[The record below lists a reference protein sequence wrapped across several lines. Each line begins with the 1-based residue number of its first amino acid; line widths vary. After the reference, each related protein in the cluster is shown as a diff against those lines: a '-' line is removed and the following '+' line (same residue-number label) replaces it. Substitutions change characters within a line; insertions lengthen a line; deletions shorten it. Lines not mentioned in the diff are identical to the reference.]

1 MLIVD
6 AHEDIAYNALR
17 YNRNYASSALNI
29 RRSERN
35 SPNMHE
41 NGLACLGH
49 DEWLSGRIGIIF
61 ATLFSPP
68 YSHYSGDSAK
78 MYYQNSDQAHKL
90 AHNQLDYYLH
100 MEEKDDFQII
110 RNLSELEFVI
120 TSWDE
125 TNNRKPVIGLV
136 LLMEGA
142 DPIRSPGEVEYWHK
156 NGVRIIGPAWAGTNY
171 CGGTGDPGPLTNLGE
186 ELLENMAD
194 IQMILDLSHMSER
207 SFDQAIENYEG
218 VVIASH
224 ANPRFAANLS
234 TPERLLTDLQ
244 IRKLVERD
252 GGIGVVPYN
261 KFLKTGW
268 NKSDDKTTVPIRR
281 LAEMIDYICQL
292 TGSCQHVGIGSDFDG
307 GFGAESIP
315 FPMDTIADLVLIGD
329 EIATLGYNRR
339 EVTSFMSENWLQVL
353 RRGIPT

>member
-17 YNRNYASSALNI
+17 YNRDYSTSALNI
-29 RRSERN
+29 RSAESN
-35 SPNMHE
+35 SQNMLA

-49 DEWLSGRIGIIF
+49 DEWLSGHVGIIF

-68 YSHYSGDSAK
+68 YSHYSGDSAQ
-78 MYYQNSDQAHKL
+78 MYYQNADQAHKL

-125 TNNRKPVIGLV
+125 TNNKKPIIGLI

-142 DPIRSPGEVEYWHK
+142 DPIRSPDEVEYWHNK
-156 NGVRIIGPAWAGTNY
+156 GVRIIGPAWAGTNY

-194 IQMILDLSHMSER
+194 MQMILDVSHMSER
-207 SFDQAIENYEG
+207 SFDQAIENYDG
-218 VVIASH
+218 VVIATH

-252 GGIGVVPYN
+252 GVIGVVPYN

-268 NKSDDKTTVPIRR
+268 DKSDDKKTVPIRR
-281 LAEMIDYICQL
+281 LAEMMDYICQL

-315 FPMDTIADLVLIGD
+315 FPMNTIADLVLIGD
-329 EIATLGYNRR
+329 EIATLGYNRH
-339 EVTSFMSENWLQVL
+339 EVTNFMSENWLQVL

>member
-1 MLIVD
+1 
-6 AHEDIAYNALR
+6 
-17 YNRNYASSALNI
+17 
-29 RRSERN
+29 
-35 SPNMHE
+35 
-41 NGLACLGH
+41 
-49 DEWLSGRIGIIF
+49 
-61 ATLFSPP
+61 
-68 YSHYSGDSAK
+68 
-78 MYYQNSDQAHKL
+78 
-90 AHNQLDYYLH
+90 
-100 MEEKDDFQII
+100 
-110 RNLSELEFVI
+110 
-120 TSWDE
+120 
-125 TNNRKPVIGLV
+125 
-136 LLMEGA
+136 
-142 DPIRSPGEVEYWHK
+142 
-156 NGVRIIGPAWAGTNY
+156 
-171 CGGTGDPGPLTNLGE
+171 
-186 ELLENMAD
+186 
-194 IQMILDLSHMSER
+194 MILDVSHMSER